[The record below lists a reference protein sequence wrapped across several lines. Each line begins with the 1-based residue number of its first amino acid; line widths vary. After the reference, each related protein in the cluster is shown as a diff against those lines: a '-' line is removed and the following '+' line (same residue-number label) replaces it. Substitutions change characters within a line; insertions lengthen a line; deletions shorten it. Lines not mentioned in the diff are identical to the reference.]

1 MTSLIWYV
9 LHCHSR
15 FEEAVT
21 KYVTSLGIESYF
33 PFIIV
38 NPVNPRARK
47 IQSFFPGYIFVHT
60 DLGLVGESVFN
71 NIPFS
76 IGLVN
81 FGGEPAVLD
90 ENIVNTTRRHL
101 EEINIGRNEVRHD
114 LKPGQKLT
122 IESGMFSG
130 YEASFLTYLSG
141 NQRVRVLM
149 RLLAQDRCISLD
161 LPVGQVVPLKN
172 NI

>member
-1 MTSLIWYV
+1 MASLIWYV

-33 PFIIV
+33 PFILV
-38 NPVNPRARK
+38 NPINPRARK
-47 IQSFFPGYIFVHT
+47 IQPFFPGYIFVHA
-60 DLGLVGESVFN
+60 DLGLVGESIFN

-76 IGLVN
+76 IGLVS

-90 ENIVNTTRRHL
+90 ENIVNTTVRHL
-101 EEINIGRNEVRHD
+101 EEVNNGRKEVGRD
-114 LKPGQKLT
+114 LKAGQKLS

-149 RLLAQDRCISLD
+149 RLLAQDRYVSLD
-161 LPVGQVVPLKN
+161 LPVGQVVPIKSHL
-172 NI
+172 